1 MPAFVLSRAWRSV
14 LMCSAIALSGCAT
27 TGDRNPADPWER
39 TNRQAFAFNE
49 AADRGVLK
57 PAAKGY
63 KAVTPAWVRTGVGNF
78 FENLS
83 SPATIVNSLLQGKPG
98 EAGEETL
105 RFLLNTTVGIGGL
118 LDPATAAE
126 LPSHDEDFGQTLG
139 SWGVPSGPFLM
150 VPLLG
155 PSTVRDFPSD
165 FVDRFMRP
173 LFWFD
178 IGGEARWGAL
188 VLDIVDTRARL
199 LALDATLARAYDRYG
214 FIRDA
219 FLQRRLYQVFDGNP
233 PESLIEDPLDE
244 LDEEFEDESGDEFEV
259 PPDQPDQADQPDQ
272 TEQRDQ
278 PDQSNQPSD

>member
-1 MPAFVLSRAWRSV
+1 VETAMPAFDLSRTWR
-14 LMCSAIALSGCAT
+14 ALLLCTAMALGGCAT
-27 TGDRNPADPWER
+27 TGERNPADPWER

-49 AADRGVLK
+49 AADRGVLR
-57 PAAKGY
+57 PTAKAY
-63 KAVTPAWVRTGVGNF
+63 KAATPDWFRTGVGNF

-98 EAGEETL
+98 DAGEQTL
-105 RFLLNTTVGIGGL
+105 RFFLNTTLGIGGV

-126 LPSHDEDFGQTLG
+126 LANHDEDFGQTLG

-165 FVDRFMRP
+165 LVDRFLRP
-173 LFWFD
+173 LFWFN
-178 IGGEARWGAL
+178 IGSDARWGAL

-199 LALDATLARAYDRYG
+199 LPLDAALARAYDRYG

-233 PESLIEDPLDE
+233 PESLLLEPLDDFDEDLEDPE
-244 LDEEFEDESGDEFEV
+244 LEAEPEAVAPEV
-259 PPDQPDQADQPDQ
+259 VPDQAPD
-272 TEQRDQ
+272 
-278 PDQSNQPSD
+278 